1 MALLCAQCVLYII
14 SALLKRRSL
23 SPRELWLSAE
33 GPGAPNLDLSNSK
46 ARGQSRPVQAERT

>member
-14 SALLKRRSL
+14 STLLKMRSL
-23 SPRELWLSAE
+23 RLREIWLSTD

-46 ARGQSRPVQAERT
+46 PHGHSRPVQAERT